1 MNQKRATSVAFFIL
15 LFFALG
21 HASHGLA
28 QEVVYRC
35 GNEYTN
41 DVSAAKRSDCQR
53 VAGTASVTIPA
64 AKRAMEVKKQTQPS
78 SSITAP
84 KSLEQQARDADAK
97 RVIESELKKSE
108 AQRIEVN
115 KQFEQLSSSQDTE
128 RKLALKQQLARLDAD
143 IVSLKR
149 ELRR

>member
-78 SSITAP
+78 SSTAP
-84 KSLEQQARDADAK
+84 KSLEQQVRDADAK

>member
-1 MNQKRATSVAFFIL
+1 MIQKRATSVAFFFLTSI
-15 LFFALG
+15 AL
-21 HASHGLA
+21 SHTSYGLA
-28 QEVVYRC
+28 QDAVYRC

-41 DVSAAKRSDCQR
+41 DASSAKRADCQR

-64 AKRAMEVKKQTQPS
+64 SKRAMEVKKSSQPNS
-78 SSITAP
+78 LGIN
-84 KSLEQQARDADAK
+84 KNLEQQARDADAK

-108 AQRIEVN
+108 VQRLDVN
-115 KQFEQLSSSQDTE
+115 KQYEQLSASQDVE

-149 ELRR
+149 ELKR